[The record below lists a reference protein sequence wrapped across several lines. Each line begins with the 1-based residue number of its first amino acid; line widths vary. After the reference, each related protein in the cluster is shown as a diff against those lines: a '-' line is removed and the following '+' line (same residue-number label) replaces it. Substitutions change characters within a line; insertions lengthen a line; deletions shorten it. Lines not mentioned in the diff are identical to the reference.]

1 MDTLYIV
8 KDDGETEMIGEI
20 TECDINSDEM
30 KEQGYQQKVSRGNG
44 E

>member
-30 KEQGYQQKVSRGNG
+30 KEQGYQ
-44 E
+44 